1 MDTMEAVKQVEA
13 AALACEQ
20 GPREITEIKSGQ
32 AVRQGDIYLH
42 CVEAAHARGAVRTG
56 DTARQLAIGSQAGAR
71 HIAEPPAVVYEGVA
85 LPTWCAVGTFT
96 GPLVVSDAPFTVSH
110 PEHAAVRLPA
120 GTYQVTHQMD
130 ARTLDRVR
138 D

>member
-20 GPREITEIKSGQ
+20 GPREIAEMKPGQ
-32 AVRQGDIYLH
+32 VVRQGDIYLH
-42 CVEAAHARGAVRTG
+42 RVEADHPRGAVRKG
-56 DTARQLAIGSQAGAR
+56 AMARQLAIGSQSGAR
-71 HIAEPPAVVYEGVA
+71 HLADPPAVVYEGTT
-85 LPTWCAVGTFT
+85 LPAWCAERTFM
-96 GPLVVSDAPFTVSH
+96 GPCVVSDAPFTVSH
-110 PEHAAVRLPA
+110 PEHAHVKLPA
-120 GTYQVTHQMD
+120 GTYQVSHQMD

>member
-1 MDTMEAVKQVEA
+1 MDTMEAVKQVES

-20 GPREITEIKSGQ
+20 GPREITKMTSGQ
-32 AVRQGDIYLH
+32 VVRQGDIYLH
-42 CVEAAHARGAVRTG
+42 RVEAGHTKGAVRTG
-56 DTARQLAIGSQAGAR
+56 AVARQLAIGSQQGAR

-85 LPTWCAVGTFT
+85 LPSWCAAGTFM
-96 GPLVVSDAPFTVSH
+96 GPVVVSDAPFTVSH

-120 GTYQVTHQMD
+120 GTYQITHQMD